1 MSAST
6 QLPPAAVILTHEVAD
21 FATWKSVFDG
31 HEGARKAAGFLGH
44 HINRHVDNPNLL
56 SVYLAVSDV
65 EKARAFAASD
75 DLRQTMS
82 AAGVTSVPTAVWVT
96 PVAEAIVW
104 DRELPAM
111 LISHQVAQF
120 DTWLEGYAA
129 AAAVRTQGGIV
140 GAAANQLIEEPN
152 TALIYHQAESL
163 DALKAFMAN
172 PGLKDAMQ
180 KAGVTSAPVVT
191 FVTGGW
197 AKRY

>member
-111 LISHQVAQF
+111 LISHHVAQF

-152 TALIYHQAESL
+152 TVLIYHQAESL

>member
-6 QLPPAAVILTHEVAD
+6 QRPSAALILTHEVAD
-21 FATWKSVFDG
+21 FGTWKSAFDG
-31 HEGARKAAGFLGH
+31 HEEARRAAGVLGH

-65 EKARAFAASD
+65 AKAKAFAASD
-75 DLRQTMS
+75 DLRHTLS
-82 AAGVTSVPTAVWVT
+82 EAGIKGAPSAVWVK
-96 PVAEAIVW
+96 PVSEAIVW

-111 LISHQVAQF
+111 MISHQVAEF
-120 DTWLEGYAA
+120 DTWLAGYAA
-129 AAAVRTQGGIV
+129 AAVVRKQGGII
-140 GAAANQLIEEPN
+140 GAAANQLLEEPN
-152 TALIYHQAESL
+152 TALVYHQAESL
-163 DALKAFMAN
+163 DALKAFLAN

-180 KAGVTSAPVVT
+180 KAGVTSAPEVT